1 MKKEFFMLV
10 KINDNENVYQLKTSK
25 GKEYLFKSILSVEEF
40 MCKKYP
46 QFTGSIRALLINL
59 QHIFWNVIDGGLY
72 YSNYFNVKNPMD
84 VKGWKK
90 VCSTK
95 NQTKDYI
102 NIMKSFNLDY
112 NDDEE
117 INIKQDFLENLK
129 NIENL
134 LK

>member
-1 MKKEFFMLV
+1 M
-10 KINDNENVYQLKTSK
+10 Q
-25 GKEYLFKSILSVEEF
+25 
-40 MCKKYP
+40 KYP
-46 QFTGSIRALLINL
+46 QFTGIIRVLLTNF
-59 QHIFWNVIDGGLY
+59 QNIFWNIVDGGLY
-72 YSNYFNVKNPMD
+72 YSNYFNVENPMD

-90 VCSTK
+90 ICSTK

-112 NDDEE
+112 NDGEE

-129 NIENL
+129 NIKNL

>member
-10 KINDNENVYQLKTSK
+10 KINDNENVYQLGTSK

-46 QFTGSIRALLINL
+46 QFTGSIRALLLNL
-59 QHIFWNVIDGGLY
+59 QNIFWNIIDGGLY

-112 NDDEE
+112 NDEE